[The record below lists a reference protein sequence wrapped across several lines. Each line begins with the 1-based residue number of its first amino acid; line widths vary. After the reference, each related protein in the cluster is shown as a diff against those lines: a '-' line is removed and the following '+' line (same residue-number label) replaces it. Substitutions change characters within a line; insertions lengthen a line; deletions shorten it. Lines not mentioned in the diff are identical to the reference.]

1 MRGKSTRAQT
11 LTSCIPL
18 KVMLRVT
25 TLEERIVAVLHDVVE
40 DCGISLDDL
49 RKEGFS
55 EVVLTAIE
63 SVTKVPGES
72 YEAFVE
78 RAAQN
83 PIGRVVKLADLEEN
97 SDLSRIA
104 QPSWED
110 LGSALKNIDGRSA
123 CCVPDEQIRPHF
135 QCELRLESPRHHCAI
150 KSRIA
155 RMVCVGAS
163 SINQCPA
170 PGMTTSVTLSAA
182 LRITIAS
189 LAPKDFSPPT
199 ASTGMVSRVA
209 IDASL
214 STAS

>member
-1 MRGKSTRAQT
+1 MSQT
-11 LTSCIPL
+11 LERAIAIAAAAHEGQVDKGGAPYILHPL
-18 KVMLRVT
+18 RVMLRVN

-40 DCGISLDDL
+40 DCGVSFDDL

-55 EVVLTAIE
+55 ETVLMAIA

-110 LGSALKNIDGRSA
+110 LERVEKYRRAIGVLRS
-123 CCVPDEQIRPHF
+123 
-135 QCELRLESPRHHCAI
+135 
-150 KSRIA
+150 
-155 RMVCVGAS
+155 
-163 SINQCPA
+163 
-170 PGMTTSVTLSAA
+170 
-182 LRITIAS
+182 
-189 LAPKDFSPPT
+189 
-199 ASTGMVSRVA
+199 
-209 IDASL
+209 
-214 STAS
+214 

>member
-1 MRGKSTRAQT
+1 MTQT
-11 LTSCIPL
+11 LERAIAIAATAHEGQVDKGGNPYILHPL

-55 EVVLTAIE
+55 EAVLTAIE
-63 SVTKVPGES
+63 SVTKVAGES

-110 LGSALKNIDGRSA
+110 LERIEKYRRAIGVLRS
-123 CCVPDEQIRPHF
+123 
-135 QCELRLESPRHHCAI
+135 
-150 KSRIA
+150 
-155 RMVCVGAS
+155 
-163 SINQCPA
+163 
-170 PGMTTSVTLSAA
+170 
-182 LRITIAS
+182 
-189 LAPKDFSPPT
+189 
-199 ASTGMVSRVA
+199 
-209 IDASL
+209 
-214 STAS
+214 

>member
-1 MRGKSTRAQT
+1 MTQT
-11 LTSCIPL
+11 LERAIAIAATAHEGQVDKGANPYILHPL

-40 DCGISLDDL
+40 DCGISIDDL

-55 EVVLTAIE
+55 EVILTAIE

-110 LGSALKNIDGRSA
+110 LERIEKYRRAIGVLRS
-123 CCVPDEQIRPHF
+123 
-135 QCELRLESPRHHCAI
+135 
-150 KSRIA
+150 
-155 RMVCVGAS
+155 
-163 SINQCPA
+163 
-170 PGMTTSVTLSAA
+170 
-182 LRITIAS
+182 
-189 LAPKDFSPPT
+189 
-199 ASTGMVSRVA
+199 
-209 IDASL
+209 
-214 STAS
+214 